1 MSLPRISERI
11 ANVHNFHSDGST
23 RYAEEG
29 SNSNPED
36 NSLDA
41 GWKSSGFLP
50 SDLVRLLRS
59 RQKVAEVLVL
69 GITRFTPWNIRYEQ
83 SFFDMSE
90 KIRLSL
96 GVSNPLVITP
106 WALCSGLP
114 AFPNALSL
122 GGSEAK
128 FDPTL
133 ISKILREFPI
143 WKKNGSL
150 VICDM
155 GKMNSDLAKSL
166 SPWCDLTL
174 LLSQENSKVQAQDL
188 RLLKN
193 WRKNGFPLSAAV
205 HVA

>member
-1 MSLPRISERI
+1 MSLPSISERLAI
-11 ANVHNFHSDGST
+11 IQNFQSESSKRNCDVGLDRKPSDSLFDVGPK
-23 RYAEEG
+23 
-29 SNSNPED
+29 NS
-36 NSLDA
+36 SL
-41 GWKSSGFLP
+41 LP
-50 SDLVRLLRS
+50 SELTCLLRS
-59 RQKVAEVLVL
+59 HQKVAEVLVL
-69 GITRFTPWNIRYEQ
+69 GITRFTPWNARYEQ
-83 SFFDMSE
+83 TFFELSE

-96 GVSNPLVITP
+96 GVVDSLFITP

-114 AFPNALSL
+114 VYHNALSL

-143 WKKNGSL
+143 WKKNGAL
-150 VICDM
+150 IICDM
-155 GKMNSDLAKSL
+155 GKLNSDVAKSL

-174 LLSQENSKVQAQDL
+174 LLSQDHSKVQAQEL